1 MDSIGVNEWNEE
13 RLSRIEDKLD
23 KIADALVQLARIEE
37 RSLSQQKAIDSFY
50 GQIRE
55 LHGRINDVNTRVTP
69 VIEQNSNTSM
79 IRWTERVVVG
89 TVLAYFGI
97 KND

>member
-55 LHGRINDVNTRVTP
+55 LHGRINDVNTRVNP